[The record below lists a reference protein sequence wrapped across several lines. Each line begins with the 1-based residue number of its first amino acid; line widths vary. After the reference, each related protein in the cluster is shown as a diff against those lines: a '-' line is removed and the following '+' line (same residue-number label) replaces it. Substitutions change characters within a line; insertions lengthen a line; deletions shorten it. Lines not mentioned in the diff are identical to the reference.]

1 MSENKNVLNVD
12 TKKSDLSPD
21 DKHMLK
27 SMFWRS
33 WLLFSSFT
41 MVKMQAFG
49 FEFSMFPVIYRFY
62 KNNSNEKK
70 QAIVRESSFFNCTY
84 ETAPFIMGLSAAME
98 KENANNPENFDPE
111 SINALKASLMGPLS
125 GIGDSIF
132 WGTLRLIAAGI
143 AIPLAMQ
150 GNLLA
155 PFLFLAIYEIP
166 SIITRWQLLKVGYT
180 SGEKFIEKSS
190 KSGLIG
196 KITDLATVIGMMMI
210 GAMTA
215 SSVTIT
221 TPLKW
226 AMKGATLNVQ
236 KILNGIMPGLLPLA
250 VTLIVFSLIRKR
262 VKVIYLLFGII
273 IFGILGALI
282 GIF

>member
-1 MSENKNVLNVD
+1 M
-12 TKKSDLSPD
+12 
-21 DKHMLK
+21 
-27 SMFWRS
+27 
-33 WLLFSSFT
+33 
-41 MVKMQAFG
+41 
-49 FEFSMFPVIYRFY
+49 
-62 KNNSNEKK
+62 
-70 QAIVRESSFFNCTY
+70 
-84 ETAPFIMGLSAAME
+84 
-98 KENANNPENFDPE
+98 
-111 SINALKASLMGPLS
+111 
-125 GIGDSIF
+125 
-132 WGTLRLIAAGI
+132 
-143 AIPLAMQ
+143 
-150 GNLLA
+150 
-155 PFLFLAIYEIP
+155 
-166 SIITRWQLLKVGYT
+166 
-180 SGEKFIEKSS
+180 
-190 KSGLIG
+190 IG

-250 VTLIVFSLIRKR
+250 VTLIVFALIRKR

>member
-1 MSENKNVLNVD
+1 MSKNKVTIKTN
-12 TKKSDLSPD
+12 KKSSLSSD

-41 MVKMQAFG
+41 MVKMQGYG
-49 FEFSMFPVIYRFY
+49 FEWSMLPAINRFY
-62 KNNSNEKK
+62 KKRKEDRTK
-70 QAIVRESSFFNCTY
+70 AIVRHSSFFNCTY

-98 KENANNPENFDPE
+98 KENANNPEFDSE

-150 GNLLA
+150 GNILA
-155 PFLFLAIYEIP
+155 PFLFLLIYTIP
-166 SIITRWQLLKVGYT
+166 SVIVRWQMLKIGYT
-180 SGEKFIEKSS
+180 SGEKFITKSS

-196 KITDLATVIGMMMI
+196 KITDLATVVGMMMI

-215 SSVTIT
+215 SSVTIS

-226 AMKGATLNVQ
+226 VMKGTTLNVQ
-236 KILNGIMPGLLPLA
+236 KILNGIMPGLLPL
-250 VTLIVFSLIRKR
+250 VITLVVFYLIRKR
-262 VKVIYLLFGII
+262 IKAIWLLFGVI
-273 IFGILGALI
+273 ILGIVGASI

>member
-1 MSENKNVLNVD
+1 MSENETLVKKN
-12 TKKSDLSPD
+12 KKSALSQD

-41 MVKMQAFG
+41 MVKMQGYG
-49 FEFSMFPVIYRFY
+49 FEWSMFPAINRFY
-62 KNNSNEKK
+62 KGRKEERRK
-70 QAIVRESSFFNCTY
+70 AIVRHSSFFNCTY

-98 KENANNPENFDPE
+98 KENANNPDFDPE

-150 GNLLA
+150 GNILA
-155 PFLFLAIYEIP
+155 PFLFLLIYEVP
-166 SIITRWQLLKVGYT
+166 SIITRWQMLKIGYT
-180 SGEKFIEKSS
+180 SGEKFITKSS
-190 KSGLIG
+190 KSGLIS

-215 SSVTIT
+215 SSVTIS

-236 KILNGIMPGLLPLA
+236 KILNGIMPGLLPLV
-250 VTLIVFSLIRKR
+250 VTLVVFALIRKR
-262 VKVIYLLFGII
+262 VKAIWLLFGVIAV
-273 IFGILGALI
+273 GILGALI

>member
-1 MSENKNVLNVD
+1 
-12 TKKSDLSPD
+12 
-21 DKHMLK
+21 
-27 SMFWRS
+27 
-33 WLLFSSFT
+33 
-41 MVKMQAFG
+41 
-49 FEFSMFPVIYRFY
+49 
-62 KNNSNEKK
+62 
-70 QAIVRESSFFNCTY
+70 
-84 ETAPFIMGLSAAME
+84 MGLSAAME
-98 KENANNPENFDPE
+98 KENANNPKNFDPE

-132 WGTLRLIAAGI
+132 WGTLRLNAAGI

-250 VTLIVFSLIRKR
+250 VTLIVFALIRKR

>member
-49 FEFSMFPVIYRFY
+49 FEFSMFPVINRFY

-132 WGTLRLIAAGI
+132 WGNIKINCCWYCYSAGYARKSFS
-143 AIPLAMQ
+143 AIL
-150 GNLLA
+150 
-155 PFLFLAIYEIP
+155 
-166 SIITRWQLLKVGYT
+166 
-180 SGEKFIEKSS
+180 
-190 KSGLIG
+190 
-196 KITDLATVIGMMMI
+196 
-210 GAMTA
+210 
-215 SSVTIT
+215 
-221 TPLKW
+221 
-226 AMKGATLNVQ
+226 
-236 KILNGIMPGLLPLA
+236 
-250 VTLIVFSLIRKR
+250 VFSNLRDSINYYTMA
-262 VKVIYLLFGII
+262 IT
-273 IFGILGALI
+273 
-282 GIF
+282 